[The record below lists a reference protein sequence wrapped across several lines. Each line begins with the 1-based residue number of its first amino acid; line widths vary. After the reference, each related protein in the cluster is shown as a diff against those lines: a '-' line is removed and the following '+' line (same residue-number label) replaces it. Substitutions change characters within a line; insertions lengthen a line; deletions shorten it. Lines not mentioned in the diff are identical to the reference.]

1 MDLDLKQLNIG
12 ESFGNLDMLKSIA
25 PIAKTIEGKINS
37 KIKVSGL
44 LNDDMTPDLKSISG
58 DLFGKLLNPQLN
70 SSNSKVL
77 TLLEEKVDFVSLD
90 KLNLDGINALLSF
103 ENGYVNVKPIPLK
116 YKDIGMLI
124 SGHHS
129 FDNSM
134 NYDIVFDVPV
144 KYLGTDVTNL
154 ISKLTPK
161 DAASVKSIPVKGTFK
176 GSFGNPNFTSNIK
189 NATATLVKGLVE
201 KQKNSLLNKG
211 KDQLKNL
218 IGIDT
223 KKNDAAKKGT
233 KEKVTDKVKDVLGGL
248 FGKKK
253 KK

>member
-1 MDLDLKQLNIG
+1 
-12 ESFGNLDMLKSIA
+12 
-25 PIAKTIEGKINS
+25 
-37 KIKVSGL
+37 
-44 LNDDMTPDLKSISG
+44 
-58 DLFGKLLNPQLN
+58 
-70 SSNSKVL
+70 
-77 TLLEEKVDFVSLD
+77 
-90 KLNLDGINALLSF
+90 
-103 ENGYVNVKPIPLK
+103 
-116 YKDIGMLI
+116 
-124 SGHHS
+124 
-129 FDNSM
+129 M

-223 KKNDAAKKGT
+223 KKNDAAKQEA